1 MENSS
6 MPANISYTL
15 LVHAGSYKDFEKKID
30 KNFPELEIKYVKQKA
45 VHYYIVLVTETGK
58 IDYDKKSIYSLP
70 IMAMREEFSNYIFVK
85 STKAYNNVLKL
96 MLDGKNNKEAPYE
109 LFVDMLTPFEKYKY
123 GKVNKDTKTISI
135 TEKEKGEEKTTT
147 YFNSSS
153 MYDKETLEVV
163 FFNNNLKT
171 DDQDIDFIS
180 LIKKQKLVIGVI

>member
-15 LVHAGSYKDFEKKID
+15 LVHAGSYKDFEKKME
-30 KNFPELEIKYVKQKA
+30 KNFPELEIKNVKQKA
-45 VHYYIVLVTETGK
+45 VHYYIVLITETGK
-58 IDYDKKSIYSLP
+58 IDYDKKSIYTLP

-85 STKAYNNVLKL
+85 SVKAYNNVLKL

-109 LFVDMLTPFEKYKY
+109 LFLEMLTPFEKYKY

-153 MYDKETLEVV
+153 MYDKETLEAV

-171 DDQDIDFIS
+171 DGQDIDFIS

>member
-1 MENSS
+1 MESNS

-15 LVHAGSYKDFEKKID
+15 LVHAGSYKDFEKKME
-30 KNFPELEIKYVKQKA
+30 KNFPELEIKNVKQKA
-45 VHYYIVLVTETGK
+45 VHYYIVLITETGK
-58 IDYDKKSIYSLP
+58 IDYDKKSIYTLP

-85 STKAYNNVLKL
+85 SVKAYNNVLKL

-109 LFVDMLTPFEKYKY
+109 LFLEMLTPFEKYKY
-123 GKVNKDTKTISI
+123 GKVNKDTKMISI

-153 MYDKETLEVV
+153 MYDKETLEAV